1 MKQFSYQIED
11 PNGMHAR
18 PAGALA
24 TFAKRFA
31 ADVRVTLGEKEADAK
46 RLLSLMGLGATQ
58 GSSLL
63 FSITG
68 EDEDRAANEISAF
81 CRDQL
86 KGTTQPL

>member
-31 ADVRVTLGEKEADAK
+31 SDIRITHGDKEADAK
-46 RLLSLMGLGATQ
+46 RLLSLMGLGATL
-58 GSSLL
+58 GSTLI

-68 EDEDRAANEISAF
+68 EDEAEATEELSAF

-86 KGTTQPL
+86 KGSTRPL